1 MRKNN
6 LPGLSREA
14 EHQALPRST
23 RLSWHFRTIL
33 LALVL
38 MVATGVAIAQDVAIP
53 TLVPPT
59 VVPNQPVVVS
69 SVVPTESGIAHIL
82 RDGKVRVGIL
92 YNEPPFGEYS
102 IRGEEYGFDA
112 DLARAMAEAWGVSVE
127 FLQVTRQTRIDM
139 VETGAV
145 DLLMAAQPHNRA
157 LDSRVE
163 FSQAYYPSVQSLLV
177 REGDGATVLDHMA
190 DRQIGVIIGTRGE
203 GAVEEW
209 RARVPYTFNVQ
220 RFLTL
225 DEALAALDT
234 QQIDGVV
241 ESRTRLTRR
250 LAPGK
255 QRFVDVPVTPEPFA
269 VAMRRQDVHLRQ
281 LVDRTLQYLFLNGK
295 LDEIHQKHFNG
306 EGYPGDSFRIWDN
319 VGTEAPRPDQFGQ
332 DIPAPVQSTLAN
344 LQSTQ
349 SLRVAGLR
357 SLPSDAPESERRVD
371 NVNRALI
378 NALAARWQ
386 VNVVPVPDNGQNP
399 LDVVA
404 AGGADIA
411 VGVEPDWARALQV
424 DFTGHYLVHG
434 FRLMVRTADNIG
446 GFGDLRGKIIGVLQT
461 DSSARDLVGVFAQR
475 EAAVID
481 DFFTILREQDAAFTL
496 LAENN
501 AHVVFGDSLKLIPH
515 VQADPEHLALTT
527 NAAGRPLWYT
537 RDFLGLAVARN
548 DLDFRLLVEYT
559 LQDLWQEGALPD
571 LLSPV
576 MLPGETPLI
585 EIWPG
590 RGTVQGALLA
600 G

>member
-1 MRKNN
+1 MTH
-6 LPGLSREA
+6 A
-14 EHQALPRST
+14 
-23 RLSWHFRTIL
+23 RLSVL
-33 LALVL
+33 LSVL
-38 MVATGVAIAQDVAIP
+38 LIFAFTGISFAQDGAIP

-59 VVPNQPVVVS
+59 LVPNVPVVVS
-69 SVVPTESGIAHIL
+69 SVTPTESGIARIL

-112 DLARAMAEAWGVSVE
+112 DLARALAEAWGVTVE
-127 FLQVTRQTRIDM
+127 FHQVTRQTNIDM
-139 VETGAV
+139 VETGV
-145 DLLMAAQPHNRA
+145 IDLLIGAQPHTRP

-163 FSQAYYPSVQSLLV
+163 FSQAYFPSAQSLLV
-177 REGDGATVLDHMA
+177 REGDGATVLEHMA
-190 DRQIGVIIGTRGE
+190 DRQIGVIVATRGE
-203 GAVEEW
+203 SAVEDW
-209 RARVPYTFNVQ
+209 RLRVSYTFNVQ
-220 RFLTL
+220 PFLTL
-225 DEALAALDT
+225 DEALASLDT

-241 ESRTRLTRR
+241 ETRTRLTRR
-250 LAPGK
+250 LVPGRH
-255 QRFVDVPVTPEPFA
+255 RFVDVPVTPEPLA
-269 VAMRRQDVHLRQ
+269 IAMRRQDANLRQ
-281 LVDRTLQYLFLNGK
+281 LVDRTLQFLFLSGK

-306 EGYPGDSFRIWDN
+306 EGYPGDSFRIWDG
-319 VGTEAPRPDQFGQ
+319 VGSEAPRPDQFSQ
-332 DIPAPVQSTLAN
+332 DIPAPVQTALSRM
-344 LQSTQ
+344 QGERV
-349 SLRVAGLR
+349 LRVAGLR
-357 SLPSDAPESERRVD
+357 TLPADAPESERRVD

-404 AGGADIA
+404 SGGADIA
-411 VGVEPDWARALQV
+411 IGVEPDWARAGQV

-434 FRLMVRTADNIG
+434 YRLMVRTADRVG
-446 GFGDLRGKIIGVLQT
+446 GFGDLRGKIIGIFQT
-461 DSSARDLVGVFAQR
+461 DAGARDLVSVFAQR

-501 AHVVFGDSLKLIPH
+501 ASVVFGDSLKLIPH
-515 VQADPEHLALTT
+515 VEANGDQLAMTT

-537 RDFLGLAVARN
+537 RDFLALAVARN
-548 DLDFRLLVEYT
+548 DVDFRLLVEYT

-571 LLSPV
+571 LLRPV
-576 MLPGETPLI
+576 MLPGETPQI

-590 RGTVQGALLA
+590 RGAAQGALLA